1 MQTHA
6 GPAAFVQPASVQP
19 PPGPSE
25 RAACFVLEAD
35 PTPCLLPR
43 LLQPFAR
50 RGLIPDHVSVH
61 RSGDRMRVELALD
74 GITAEEINLVE
85 GNLRQVIGLRSLSRR
100 TSVQPRAA

>member
-1 MQTHA
+1 MQTNA
-6 GPAAFVQPASVQP
+6 GPAAFDQTNFVQPAPVQ
-19 PPGPSE
+19 SE

-74 GITAEEINLVE
+74 AITAEEINLVE
-85 GNLRQVIGLRSLSRR
+85 GNLRQVIGLHSLSRR
-100 TSVQPRAA
+100 TPVRPRAA

>member
-1 MQTHA
+1 MQTNA
-6 GPAAFVQPASVQP
+6 GPAAFVQPAPVQTAP
-19 PPGPSE
+19 VQSE

-85 GNLRQVIGLRSLSRR
+85 GNLRQVIGVLSLSRLAPAR
-100 TSVQPRAA
+100 QRAA